1 VRSFLVYSLLRL
13 VIFLACFGVLF
24 VLFGAQVSPSWL
36 VALPA
41 LLLTSGLSWLLLRK
55 RGADAGM
62 AMTSGVQAMRR
73 RLDAASRKEDVD
85 PVDLGGQVE
94 QGEQIGPV
102 EQGEQIGPAEQVDQA
117 PDRRP

>member
-1 VRSFLVYSLLRL
+1 MRSFLVYSLLRL
-13 VIFLACFGVLF
+13 VIFLACFGVLY

-85 PVDLGGQVE
+85 PAASGQVG
-94 QGEQIGPV
+94 QGQVDPV
-102 EQGEQIGPAEQVDQA
+102 GQVDPFDQA

>member
-1 VRSFLVYSLLRL
+1 MRSFLVYSLLRL

-62 AMTSGVQAMRR
+62 AMTSGVQAMRH

-85 PVDLGGQVE
+85 PVARGGQAEQVSQVE
-94 QGEQIGPV
+94 EIDQAEQID
-102 EQGEQIGPAEQVDQA
+102 QVDQA
-117 PDRRP
+117 PDRRS

>member
-1 VRSFLVYSLLRL
+1 MRSFLVYSLLRL

-73 RLDAASRKEDVD
+73 RLDAASRKEDLD
-85 PVDLGGQVE
+85 PVAPGGQAAQVSQVE
-94 QGEQIGPV
+94 QSEQIS
-102 EQGEQIGPAEQVDQA
+102 QAEQVDQA

>member
-1 VRSFLVYSLLRL
+1 MRSFLVYSLLRL
-13 VIFLACFGVLF
+13 VIFLACFGVLY
-24 VLFGAQVSPSWL
+24 VLFGAQVSPGWL

-73 RLDAASRKEDVD
+73 RLDAASRKEDVA
-85 PVDLGGQVE
+85 PVPPGDQA
-94 QGEQIGPV
+94 
-102 EQGEQIGPAEQVDQA
+102 GPAAQADPAAQVDQA
-117 PDRRP
+117 RDHRP

>member
-13 VIFLACFGVLF
+13 VIFLACFGVLY

-62 AMTSGVQAMRR
+62 AMTTGVQAMRR

-85 PVDLGGQVE
+85 PVASGDQVGQVSQVE
-94 QGEQIGPV
+94 QV
-102 EQGEQIGPAEQVDQA
+102 SQVDPVDRA
-117 PDRRP
+117 HDRRP